1 MKNLDLNYMGVQEM
15 NTLEMQETDGGL
27 VCLLFAAAGVLLLA
41 SSCTSNISI
50 QIGNN
55 NISIQIGGANNYAS
69 QSGGGPISADSSRL
83 EIPINVPIGY

>member
-1 MKNLDLNYMGVQEM
+1 MGVQEM

-55 NISIQIGGANNYAS
+55 NSNGQTS
-69 QSGGGPISADSSRL
+69 TQKADSTLNGSTFD
-83 EIPINVPIGY
+83 VPIGY